1 MSARGRSATV
11 TEIATGLGFVELGR
25 LSLSIGECSRKAFRK
40 RCVGHFRD
48 PGGGNRDL
56 NDRVTFRTQN
66 IWLGQRRAICATHRA
81 TDAEL
86 QRIRERPFPLQF
98 VHYDPGSFDLE
109 QKTLQPL
116 DNPFG
121 TRLSPMS

>member
-25 LSLSIGECSRKAFRK
+25 LSVEYRRMFEESLPETLRRTFPRSWRR
-40 RCVGHFRD
+40 
-48 PGGGNRDL
+48 NRDL